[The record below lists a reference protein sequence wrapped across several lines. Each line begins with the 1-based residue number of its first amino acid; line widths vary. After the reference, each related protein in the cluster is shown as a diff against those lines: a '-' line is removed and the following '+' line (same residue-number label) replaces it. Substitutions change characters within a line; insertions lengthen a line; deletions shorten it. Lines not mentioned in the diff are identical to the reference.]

1 VHAGNLYVAGGS
13 NSQSQNPAGVYAFSP
28 EGTHLGF
35 MPIPE
40 VLLCPHTHDHWSVR
54 HTNTLTRP
62 LVCVCA
68 LQDEVVSCRF
78 GGWDMRTLYVTAGG
92 GTA

>member
-1 VHAGNLYVAGGS
+1 MHAGNLYVAGGS

-40 VLLCPHTHDHWSVR
+40 VLQCPHTHDHWSVR
-54 HTNTLTRP
+54 HTHTLNRP
-62 LVCVCA
+62 LVCVS
-68 LQDEVVSCRF
+68 VPCR
-78 GGWDMRTLYVTAGG
+78 MRWSAVDSAGG
-92 GTA
+92 TCEPST